1 MYLSFFVDV
10 TTLFLTFLNFIVML
24 LMSMEEFSSL
34 ENLGK
39 RVLCYLHSL
48 GLIISLII
56 IRLVLLLSLVTYLK
70 KLVFILRALVLR
82 RG

>member
-48 GLIISLII
+48 GCD
-56 IRLVLLLSLVTYLK
+56 Y
-70 KLVFILRALVLR
+70 FINNYKIGSTSFFSDIFKEAGLHT
-82 RG
+82 